1 VAWLLGPKPTGHQE
15 GYEPD
20 REPLRWVKAYWA
32 SRLGRPGMGT
42 SSAAQGMSGGSAR
55 AAASAQTSTGRRRW
69 LARRGA
75 RLRCG
80 RCGWRGVASWRALG
94 PTEGA
99 RPATQQCFGWS
110 TRTGGRHVKLGT
122 ATAELWT
129 IAKHAGRRCQGPTR
143 RREEVGLGWHRWS
156 SGALTEDRDGD
167 LGSGSGK
174 RLPWQSSWCSRARG
188 REVLL
193 GKESIKSL

>member
-15 GYEPD
+15 GYGPD
-20 REPLRWVKAYWA
+20 REPLRWVEAYWA

-42 SSAAQGMSGGSAR
+42 SAAAQGMSGGSAR
-55 AAASAQTSTGRRRW
+55 AVASAQTSTGGRRW

-110 TRTGGRHVKLGT
+110 MRTGGRHVKMGT
-122 ATAELWT
+122 AAVELWT
-129 IAKHAGRRCQGPTR
+129 MAKHAGRRCQGPTR
-143 RREEVGLGWHRWS
+143 REKRSDWGGTGGARVRWRK
-156 SGALTEDRDGD
+156 TEMAISARV
-167 LGSGSGK
+167 
-174 RLPWQSSWCSRARG
+174 PARG
-188 REVLL
+188 CHGSRLDAVEL
-193 GKESIKSL
+193 GRRSAAWEGVN